1 MKNENVIHKEHVW
14 DVIKKKKIKR
24 FSKNCKKQRKRNK
37 C

>member
-1 MKNENVIHKEHVW
+1 MKRQPQRTCMGCNQ
-14 DVIKKKKIKR
+14 KKDKR